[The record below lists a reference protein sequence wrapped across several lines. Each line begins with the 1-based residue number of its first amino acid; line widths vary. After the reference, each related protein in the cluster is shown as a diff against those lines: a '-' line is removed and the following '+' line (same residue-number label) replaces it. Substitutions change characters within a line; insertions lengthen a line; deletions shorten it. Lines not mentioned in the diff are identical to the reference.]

1 VDSCVF
7 AITDYLTNSPLDNKL
22 IEQLSYYYK
31 KLYFFP
37 QGAED
42 TQYLQQLPAYTQYK
56 ENISILPR
64 DINLLKIFLTEN
76 NRNINYIGT
85 RLHLGIY
92 CLQNNIP
99 SLIIAIDNRATE
111 MGADIR
117 LPIIKRENIMDI
129 KKWIENNVSNNF
141 IHLPVHNIERWKNQF
156 IEYL

>member
-1 VDSCVF
+1 M
-7 AITDYLTNSPLDNKL
+7 
-22 IEQLSYYYK
+22 
-31 KLYFFP
+31 
-37 QGAED
+37 
-42 TQYLQQLPAYTQYK
+42 
-56 ENISILPR
+56 
-64 DINLLKIFLTEN
+64 
-76 NRNINYIGT
+76 
-85 RLHLGIY
+85 GIY